1 MRIFLF
7 LKNSAEFL
15 SAFTSRSSAKYQ
27 KVPDLPYSARRKGDD
42 INLDLLN
49 NQLVIY
55 SQKTPE
61 EKKATLHLKNKEE
74 YLDRM
79 LMSRYREGYNEIYIK
94 YDDSDT
100 INSIRDTLRF
110 LLGFEIVDQTAN
122 SCTIKNISEGSDED
136 YTTMFRRMFQIMLTM
151 SDSCLQYAKTGDER
165 HLKTAVDL
173 RETLTKLEQ
182 FNLRLINKQNNFSLQ
197 KKSLEFFYVWNIATI
212 GKSWSSL
219 AKKPLSKKLK
229 ISTEDIEF
237 MKEVTSFA
245 REFYEVYYDRDKDRL
260 LKMKS
265 KLYTLR
271 PIGASLLET
280 SKNKLVIFYLLKLIN
295 RMYEVTLSF
304 DV

>member
-1 MRIFLF
+1 MQR
-7 LKNSAEFL
+7 
-15 SAFTSRSSAKYQ
+15 
-27 KVPDLPYSARRKGDD
+27 KVIQQGPSTLMVSLPSKWIKENNIKKGDD
-42 INLDLLN
+42 INLELLN

-55 SQKTPE
+55 SQKAPE
-61 EKKATLHLKNKEE
+61 EKKATINLKTKEE

-94 YDDSDT
+94 YEDPE
-100 INSIRDTLRF
+100 IIKSIRDTLRF

-136 YTTMFRRMFQIMLTM
+136 YATMFRRMFQIMLTM
-151 SDSCLQYAKTGDER
+151 SESCLEYARTTDEK
-165 HLKTAVDL
+165 HLQTAVDL

-197 KKSLEFFYVWNIATI
+197 KKSLEFFYVWNIGTL

-219 AKKPLSKKLK
+219 ANKPLSTKLK
-229 ISTEDIEF
+229 LSKEDVSF
-237 MKEVTSFA
+237 MEEAASYA
-245 REFYEVYYDRDKDRL
+245 REFYEVYYSRDKAKL
-260 LKMKS
+260 LKMKHQ
-265 KLYTLR
+265 LYTLR
-271 PIGASLLET
+271 PIGATLLDS
-280 SKNKLVIFYLLKLIN
+280 SKNKLVIFYLMKLIN

>member
-1 MRIFLF
+1 MQR
-7 LKNSAEFL
+7 
-15 SAFTSRSSAKYQ
+15 
-27 KVPDLPYSARRKGDD
+27 KVIQQGPSTLMVSLPSKWIKENNIRKGDE

-55 SQKTPE
+55 SHKAQE
-61 EKKATLHLKNKEE
+61 EKKATLHLKSKEE

-136 YTTMFRRMFQIMLTM
+136 YATMFRRMFQIMLTM
-151 SDSCLQYAKTGDER
+151 SESCLQYAQSGDEK

-197 KKSLEFFYVWNIATI
+197 KKSLEFFYVWNIATL

-219 AKKPLSKKLK
+219 AKKPLSSKLK
-229 ISTEDIEF
+229 LSKDDLAF
-237 MKEVTSFA
+237 MKEVSSYA
-245 REFYEVYYDRDKDRL
+245 RDFYEVYYQRDKAKI
-260 LKMKS
+260 LKMKDQ
-265 KLYTLR
+265 LYTLR
-271 PIGASLLET
+271 PIGASLLDS

-304 DV
+304 DI

>member
-1 MRIFLF
+1 MQR
-7 LKNSAEFL
+7 
-15 SAFTSRSSAKYQ
+15 
-27 KVPDLPYSARRKGDD
+27 KVIQQGPSTLMVSLPSKWVKENNIKKGDE
-42 INLDLLN
+42 INLNLLN

-55 SQKTPE
+55 SQKAPE
-61 EKKATLHLKNKEE
+61 EKKATLYLKSKEE

-94 YDDSDT
+94 YDDSET

-110 LLGFEIVDQTAN
+110 LLGFEIVDQTTN
-122 SCTIKNISEGSDED
+122 SCRIKNISEGSDED
-136 YTTMFRRMFQIMLTM
+136 YVTMFRRMFHIMLTM
-151 SDSCLQYAKTGDER
+151 SDSCLQYAKTGDEK

-197 KKSLEFFYVWNIATI
+197 KKSLEFFYVWNIATL

-229 ISTEDIEF
+229 LSKEDVDF
-237 MKEVTSFA
+237 MKEATGYA
-245 REFYEVYYDRDKDRL
+245 RDFYEVYYNRDKEKL
-260 LKMKS
+260 LKMKN

-271 PIGASLLET
+271 PMGASLLDT
-280 SKNKLVIFYLLKLIN
+280 SKNKLVIFYLLKIIN

-304 DV
+304 DI